1 MHCDDEVPQ
10 PPSTGAGAVVAGLP
24 SCLPGSDLTPGVAA

>member
-10 PPSTGAGAVVAGLP
+10 PPSTGAGAIRAGMT
-24 SCLPGSDLTPGVAA
+24 SCLPGSELIAGVLA